1 MSRVKI
7 TPPSNK
13 RVRITPPQDNQIPMA
28 KYGQAV
34 DNSKQHMFEFD
45 NRWNPGSYQG
55 QIGVNPDP
63 DPYARTGNT
72 LPEVGPDKANVNAE
86 LDEQVVGN
94 FTPDGLPSLMAVGGP
109 SHAKGGKDIKV
120 PDGSFIFS
128 TTPSLT
134 ITNPY
139 GEQSPQSD
147 GIVTAKKGGSIHTKE
162 KQSGIGLPYG
172 FKDFGASKPT
182 TPAKLAKQYK
192 LQNYT
197 KTLSDPKSD
206 PVSKKT
212 AELMVANYGGKL
224 NQLAE
229 LQEAKKKK
237 MGLGDNQQQQPQM
250 PIAQLGGG
258 RYDDVFDANG
268 YGNTQK
274 SSTSQSSTGNSGNR
288 KVRVHSPIDPGNSY
302 SGEPFRFDQNPVP
315 VDNGNTAAD
324 MYNRRMYGD
333 NIAPL
338 PIDPVVQLPTSIPQP
353 TNMSQ
358 VSNPDTR
365 LGSYGTTTDD
375 KQQTNVPFTAPTP
388 DKWGFANSL
397 LNAATIHRYPGWE
410 APNGAVTPN
419 TVFED
424 PTRAIAATQ
433 EAANAS
439 GYNNALSGNSRAA
452 RAQSAASQGIAGEQ
466 AANIAASTNN
476 RNVQVSNQAS
486 EKVAD
491 RANRLHAEN
500 AQRLSKMYQEN
511 VISAQQYD
519 NSMRDSRNDTVKQA
533 QTMWNDRSKLDFLNK
548 TSPYFYDNPNTGA
561 RGFKSPEAKAHFDN
575 EFNRIAQGSGYSKGT
590 TDKAYADYTNEMRT
604 HPEMYKTDAQKSRLL
619 NYVLGESGSK
629 ESESLKEGPFGQIEN
644 QTVHNVPVNN
654 QFGGKIPKRQF
665 GGMSQHQL
673 KKFVAG
679 SFSK

>member
-13 RVRITPPQDNQIPMA
+13 RVRITPPQGNQIPMA

-338 PIDPVVQLPTSIPQP
+338 PIDLVVQLPTSIPQP

-365 LGSYGTTTDD
+365 LGSYGTTDD

-491 RANRLHAEN
+491 IANRLHAEN

-519 NSMRDSRNDTVKQA
+519 NSMRDSRNDAVKQA

-561 RGFKSPEAKAHFDN
+561 RGFKSPEAKAHFNN
-575 EFNRIAQGSGYSKGT
+575 EINHLSSGTGISQDTLGKYKQAYDAAVAKGLNPIRADKYAAEYAGMTDRERDKLNQVGIMQNETVSK
-590 TDKAYADYTNEMRT
+590 
-604 HPEMYKTDAQKSRLL
+604 
-619 NYVLGESGSK
+619 
-629 ESESLKEGPFGQIEN
+629 SEVEG
-644 QTVHNVPVNN
+644 HK
-654 QFGGKIPKRQF
+654 FGGNIKPKPMKF
-665 GGMSQHQL
+665 GGSTQHQL
-673 KKFVAG
+673 KKFVNK